1 MTARDTLDALQA
13 YLKEKVADQI
23 LLQRELEQGEE
34 SAPRKKDSYVHPTVP
49 IIRLPHQ
56 NFNPEGF
63 QVPFLA
69 VCFDSDDDGEDEHT
83 MDIRLVAG
91 VYGGGNYEGD
101 IDPDGIPDNK
111 GYLDLINLME
121 KAKLE
126 LLSAGIIGGACRV
139 YKPVSMKIYDTEEDT
154 WPYWYGNITFAVS
167 LPITPEMI

>member
-23 LLQRELEQGEE
+23 LLQREPEQGEE
-34 SAPRKKDSYVHPTVP
+34 SAPREKDSYVHPTVP

-56 NFNPEGF
+56 NFNPAGF

-139 YKPVSMKIYDTEEDT
+139 YKPVSMKIYDEDT
-154 WPYWYGNITFAVS
+154 WPCWFGNVTFAVS

>member
-13 YLKEKVADQI
+13 FLKERVAEHI
-23 LLQRELEQGEE
+23 LLQREPMQGEE
-34 SAPRKKDSYVHPTVP
+34 SAPTEPDSYVHPSVP

-56 NFNPEGF
+56 NFNPDGF

-69 VCFDSDDDGEDEHT
+69 VCFDSDDDGDDEHT

-91 VYGGGNYEGD
+91 IYGGGNYEGD
-101 IDPDGIPDNK
+101 ADPDGIPDNK

-126 LLSAGIIGGACRV
+126 LLSEGIIGGACRV
-139 YKPVSMKIYDTEEDT
+139 CKPVSMKPYDEDT
-154 WPYWYGNITFAVS
+154 WPYWYGNITFPVS
-167 LPITPEMI
+167 IPITPEM